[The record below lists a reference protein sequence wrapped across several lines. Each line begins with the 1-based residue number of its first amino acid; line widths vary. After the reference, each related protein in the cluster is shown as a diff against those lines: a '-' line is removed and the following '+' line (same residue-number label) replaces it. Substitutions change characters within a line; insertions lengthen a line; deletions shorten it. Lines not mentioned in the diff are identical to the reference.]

1 MHSSKSKSSAKK
13 LKKVKRTASGKN
25 FLNRIVPGYT
35 SIIVDTNCLI
45 GDLEIVKK
53 VIQSEK
59 WVVIVPSIGIYIC
72 LVTLLNFF
80 KQTTYLS

>member
-1 MHSSKSKSSAKK
+1 MHGSKTKSSAKK
-13 LKKVKRTASGKN
+13 SKKVKRTASGKN

-35 SIIVDTNCLI
+35 TIIVDTNCLI
-45 GDLEIVKK
+45 GDLDIVKK

-72 LVTLLNFF
+72 LITLKFF
-80 KQTTYLS
+80 